1 MFPCVRP
8 LSGTGTTRSLS
19 RPLSRPRPVVLV
31 RELLGI
37 GNDGKAKATSGPQ
50 HQAEDQGGEDP
61 DGLVELEDSTT
72 MDGTTFTTPFAEKP
86 VDGGEDHNVWIYY
99 LITAGGGG
107 VKKVLREKGSKSSDL
122 YPDHPGNVRRTRP
135 SCTTRGSC
143 RPDEEVF
150 QFGEELG
157 IRPSS
162 RSVLPSGTS
171 PWSNRSQA
179 CDALQ

>member
-1 MFPCVRP
+1 MSQGLVFPCVRP

-19 RPLSRPRPVVLV
+19 RPISRPRPVVLV

-86 VDGGEDHNVWIYY
+86 VDGGEDHNVWIYF
-99 LITAGGGG
+99 LITAAGGG

-143 RPDEEVF
+143 RPDRSGRGGPSF
-150 QFGEELG
+150 GFGEELA
-157 IRPSS
+157 
-162 RSVLPSGTS
+162 V
-171 PWSNRSQA
+171 
-179 CDALQ
+179 

>member
-1 MFPCVRP
+1 MPQGLVFPCVRP

-19 RPLSRPRPVVLV
+19 RPISRPRPVVLV

-72 MDGTTFTTPFAEKP
+72 MDGIHHALRGEARGRRRGSQC
-86 VDGGEDHNVWIYY
+86 VDLLPDHYP
-99 LITAGGGG
+99 ITAGGGG

-122 YPDHPGNVRRTRP
+122 YPDHPANVRRTRP

-143 RPDEEVF
+143 RPDRSGRGGPSF
-150 QFGEELG
+150 GFGEELA
-157 IRPSS
+157 
-162 RSVLPSGTS
+162 V
-171 PWSNRSQA
+171 
-179 CDALQ
+179 

>member
-1 MFPCVRP
+1 MFGPCP
-8 LSGTGTTRSLS
+8 AGTGTTRSLS
-19 RPLSRPRPVVLV
+19 RPISRPRPVVLV

-99 LITAGGGG
+99 PITAGGGG

-143 RPDEEVF
+143 RPDEEVLP
-150 QFGEELG
+150 FGEELA
-157 IRPSS
+157 
-162 RSVLPSGTS
+162 V
-171 PWSNRSQA
+171 
-179 CDALQ
+179 

>member
-1 MFPCVRP
+1 
-8 LSGTGTTRSLS
+8 
-19 RPLSRPRPVVLV
+19 
-31 RELLGI
+31 
-37 GNDGKAKATSGPQ
+37 
-50 HQAEDQGGEDP
+50 
-61 DGLVELEDSTT
+61 